1 MFTKKNLIIFI
12 PNKQYILNLESLFYI
27 LSLTEKTIHF
37 IVGIM
42 YNIRSINTVWILKM
56 FFMHFGVLNFVTKKV
71 LLKWLFKYLKYNHA
85 LIHFLQVKVIFLI
98 KKV

>member
-12 PNKQYILNLESLFYI
+12 PNKQYMLNLESLFYI

-42 YNIRSINTVWILKM
+42 YNIEVYIR
-56 FFMHFGVLNFVTKKV
+56 FA
-71 LLKWLFKYLKYNHA
+71 Y
-85 LIHFLQVKVIFLI
+85 
-98 KKV
+98 